1 MLVVPSNQVSIT
13 SGNNGHWHTSESAR
27 TGILWLVLR
36 KSGQTFHFHWSQR
49 TIAFTSIQVTCLVW
63 WQLGTHDTPKAH
75 YQQLYYEALVNTIS
89 CLKDQFN
96 QPGYNIYCNLE
107 ELLMKASMKEDFN
120 ELFRSFCDFYQKD
133 FNYDLLEA
141 HLLTFGVNFQY
152 DTISSGKSTQ
162 PTI

>member
-1 MLVVPSNQVSIT
+1 M
-13 SGNNGHWHTSESAR
+13 
-27 TGILWLVLR
+27 
-36 KSGQTFHFHWSQR
+36 
-49 TIAFTSIQVTCLVW
+49 
-63 WQLGTHDTPKAH
+63 HDTPKAH

-133 FNYDLLEA
+133 FYQKD
-141 HLLTFGVNFQY
+141 
-152 DTISSGKSTQ
+152 SWWSKSD
-162 PTI
+162 IVALR